1 VVKGHDDGLM
11 PEQRHER
18 DTKALQE
25 KAARKATLTPRAVRT
40 SGRRPARSEG
50 TEITI
55 WHIFSDVS

>member
-1 VVKGHDDGLM
+1 M

-25 KAARKATLTPRAVRT
+25 KAARKATLTPRAVRI
-40 SGRRPARSEG
+40 SGRRPTRSEG